1 MSVDGLFTS
10 FESDW
15 ARPGLDNATK
25 LRLKCIAAGLG
36 LYCQICE
43 GAHTTCNATGRR
55 RWVGGQSSPS
65 HAVHSTE
72 SICVSGLHP

>member
-1 MSVDGLFTS
+1 MSVGSLLTS

-25 LRLKCIAAGLG
+25 LRSKRVVARLG

-43 GAHTTCNATGRR
+43 GAHTTAMRHGDDDGWSVISIPRR
-55 RWVGGQSSPS
+55 AQHRID
-65 HAVHSTE
+65 
-72 SICVSGLHP
+72 ICVSGLHP